1 MDLLKYQAQSVFS
14 QQHLLCLQDY
24 TPDEILQL
32 LSLAAKLKQEQK
44 LGIPHPL
51 LQGQT
56 LAMIFSKPSA
66 RTRVSFEVGFHQLGG
81 HALYISANEI
91 GLGQRESVED
101 VARVFSRF
109 VDGIMIR
116 TFKQSDVEGLAKA
129 GSIPIINGLTDDFH
143 PCQVLADML
152 TVYEHKGRI
161 TGLKMA
167 FVGDGNNMAHSL
179 MIIAS
184 KLGMDIS
191 IVCPEGYDPQE
202 KVVAWAKANA
212 AQSGSKVEIE
222 HDPMKGVA
230 GADIVY
236 TDVWSSMGQEAETE
250 KRRVIFAP
258 YQVNAALMAGAKE
271 DAIFMHCLP
280 AHRGEEVTD
289 EVIESKQ
296 SVVFDEAENRLHA
309 QKAVM
314 AKLMNR

>member
-32 LSLAAKLKQEQK
+32 LSLAAKLTQEQK
-44 LGIPHPL
+44 LGIPPPI

-152 TVYEHKGRI
+152 TVYEHKGQI
-161 TGLKMA
+161 AGLKMA

-184 KLGMDIS
+184 KLGMDIT

-212 AQSGSKVEIE
+212 AQSGSKGEIE

-258 YQVNAALMAGAKE
+258 YQVNAALMAGAKA

-280 AHRGEEVTD
+280 AHRDEEVTD